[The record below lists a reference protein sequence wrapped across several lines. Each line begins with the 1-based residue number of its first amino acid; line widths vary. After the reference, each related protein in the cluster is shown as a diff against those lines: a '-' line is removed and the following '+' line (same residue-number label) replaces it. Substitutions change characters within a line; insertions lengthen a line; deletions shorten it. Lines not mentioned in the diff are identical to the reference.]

1 MTYGDWQRPHPELR
15 ASDADRER
23 VVEFLREQA
32 GVGRLTPDELD
43 ERIGAALKSVTVG
56 DLDRLIADLPRRPP
70 RSAPRR
76 RMQPA
81 RREPGHALLPLGV
94 FALLALA
101 APPLVGGL
109 VVVLA
114 AFGVAAVGILF
125 ALSFAFSPLI
135 LIALLVVL
143 ATRRRRPRSRSMRW
157 DPLH

>member
-56 DLDRLIADLPRRPP
+56 DLDRLIADLPRRPRP
-70 RSAPRR
+70 AAPR

-81 RREPGHALLPLGV
+81 RREPAHALLPLGV

-101 APPLVGGL
+101 APPLIGGL
-109 VVVLA
+109 VVVMA
-114 AFGVAAVGILF
+114 ALGVAAVGILF
-125 ALSFAFSPLI
+125 ALGFAFGPVI